1 MNMDIGI
8 LDPKGRKKNP
18 LTNESYSKQYKK
30 YALTNKGAWIDL
42 PISKYRK
49 ELIEKIQNNRV
60 NIITAG
66 TGAGKTV
73 IIPKCALH
81 ALNYEGKVVMTVPKK
96 ILALSN
102 ATYAAKTLDVR
113 LGKEVGFKHSNS
125 KLLKEIAIEHKGK
138 EIVLDEDEESYSK
151 TDTKLLYATDGTIV
165 NNFLNDSDMTKTN
178 AFDILIMDEVHERSI
193 QIDQLLYLAREALR
207 KNENFKVIVTSA
219 TLDID
224 LFSEYLAEFNPVV
237 SDYAGK
243 KSFNV
248 QTIFSDRKIR
258 DTSYIK
264 EGVSIIEK
272 ILNQKKIKDKKNQ
285 NFNQGSIL
293 FFIPILSDAKK
304 ICEEIANKTF
314 KSGTYSPYCVELGS
328 KTSDENKKYAI
339 HIDKYKTTEDGPYD
353 RKIVAS
359 TNIAESSI
367 TINNLSYV
375 IDSGYEWAVSY
386 DPLRN
391 AKSMSRE
398 RISKAQ
404 AQQRWGRVGRNLEG
418 RIYCLYTEEEYESF
432 EEFPEPKIKKE
443 NLDKVILNLS
453 NMLEDDNQNVNYM
466 SKILNEFIEPPR
478 PKFIQTA
485 TDILKTI
492 DCCDKNN
499 NLTPLAKFLKT
510 IPLKPQNA
518 RILVEGIIQNKKNI
532 ATIMACTLDQITSL
546 KSIGKLK
553 DLKPYVDET
562 SDLLTI
568 KNIYDAF
575 SILSQKERI
584 EFCEKGNLSY
594 EQLDKLDKKI
604 IDIVDLLNERKR
616 MYSKHA
622 IMKIMPSL
630 TENLSKYENPI
641 DYVYDILLSGY
652 SANLSQKIGK
662 DKYRNC
668 MPSIVESFSL
678 KNNTSIETKDV
689 EYIIYGSYISSYERS
704 NPNFITKI
712 PIPVINNL
720 KTLQKVK
727 IKNCLKNKEGI
738 ELSEDVLQDE
748 YYESVIKQLHIDND
762 FNNDHIF
769 ELNIKNLPNFTTSL
783 KDDVTD
789 LYPLHIS
796 ANLANLPR
804 LDQLLKQFDKEIIDV
819 GFLTDDLEHGTDI
832 IAKKSADTINLLKIV
847 TYNYSNLKEKYDT
860 KMAEI
865 ELKEKSISDFRNNL
879 NKLKSDIHLI
889 ITKIEQHNKHLN
901 KIKTKIK
908 NFEKKS
914 QQTSKQYTNYLEK
927 VLVMRDEILPQ
938 YEKSI
943 QNLTKSFE
951 SKKQLYNKKM
961 NELTKNN
968 NEIEIMDI
976 SLEILKN
983 KLNQIIL
990 IKGGGLLSK
999 NVIKY
1004 FGGKNLKE
1012 PIKMKLDIILQ
1023 SNNKKKILNTKPE
1036 KLFEQFDDDEIIYFF
1051 KNIKVNDKFITY
1063 LDSIKLFA
1071 LLKLLML
1078 AKLKLINDKAHLIQ
1092 ISNIL
1097 DIRIKKNMKIDDLKQ
1112 IIEKRI
1118 NI

>member
-42 PISKYRK
+42 PISKYR
-49 ELIEKIQNNRV
+49 EEIIQKIQDNRV

-81 ALNYEGKVVMTVPKK
+81 ALNYEGKVVMTVPKRM
-96 ILALSN
+96 LALRN

-125 KLLKEIAIEHKGK
+125 KLAKEITIEHKGK
-138 EIVLDEDEESYSK
+138 EIVLEEDEESYSK

-165 NNFLNDSDMTKTN
+165 NNFLNDSDMTKKN
-178 AFDILIMDEVHERSI
+178 AFNILIMDEVHERSV

-207 KNENFKVIVTSA
+207 KNENFKVIITSA
-219 TLDID
+219 TLDTE
-224 LFSEYLAEFNPVV
+224 LFSEYFSEFNPII

-243 KSFNV
+243 KKYEV
-248 QTIFSDRKIR
+248 QKIFLDRKIR
-258 DTSYIK
+258 ATSYIK
-264 EGVSIIEK
+264 EGTSIIEK
-272 ILNQKKIKDKKNQ
+272 ILNQKKKKDKKNQ
-285 NFNQGSIL
+285 NFNQGSVL
-293 FFIPILSDAKK
+293 FFVPILSDAVK
-304 ICEEIANKTF
+304 ICAEIANKTF
-314 KSGTYSPYCVELGS
+314 KSGTYNPYCVELSG
-328 KTSDENKKYAI
+328 KTSNESKEYAI
-339 HIDKYKTTEDGPYD
+339 HIDKYKTSEDGPYD

-367 TINNLSYV
+367 TINNLAYV
-375 IDSGYEWAVSY
+375 IDSGYEWVVSY

-391 AKSMSRE
+391 AKSMSPE

-404 AQQRWGRVGRNLEG
+404 AEQRWGRVGRNLEG

-432 EEFPEPKIKKE
+432 EDFPEPKIKKE
-443 NLDKVILNLS
+443 NLDKVLLNLS
-453 NMLEDDNQNVNYM
+453 NMLENDNQNVNYM
-466 SKILNEFIEPPR
+466 TKILNEFIEPPK
-478 PKFIQTA
+478 PEFIQTA

-499 NLTPLAKFLKT
+499 NLTPLAKFIKT

-518 RILVEGIIQNKKNI
+518 RILVEGIILNKKNI
-532 ATIMACTLDQITSL
+532 AIIMACILEKITSIT
-546 KSIGKLK
+546 KIGKLK
-553 DLKPYVDET
+553 DLKPYINDT

-568 KNIYDAF
+568 KNVYDAF
-575 SILSQKERI
+575 SILSPKQRI
-584 EFCEKGNLSY
+584 KLCEKDNLSCD
-594 EQLDKLDKKI
+594 ELDRLDQKI
-604 IDIVDLLNERKR
+604 TDIVNLLDERKR

-630 TENLSKYENPI
+630 TENLPKYETPI
-641 DYVYDILLSGY
+641 EYVYHILLSGY
-652 SANLSQKIGK
+652 SANLSQKK
-662 DKYRNC
+662 TDKKYRNC

-678 KNNTSIETKDV
+678 SNTGVETKDV
-689 EYIIYGSYISSYERS
+689 KYIIYGSYISDYERS
-704 NPNFITKI
+704 VPNFITKI
-712 PIPVINNL
+712 PVNVINNL
-720 KTLQKVK
+720 KTLQKIK
-727 IKNCLKNKEGI
+727 LKNCLKNKEGI
-738 ELSEDVLQDE
+738 ELDENVQDDE

-769 ELNIKNLPNFTTSL
+769 ELNIENLPNFKTSL

-796 ANLANLPR
+796 PDLANLPR

-832 IAKKSADTINLLKIV
+832 IAKKSTDTINLLKIV
-847 TYNYSNLKEKYDT
+847 TYNYSNLKEKYDA
-860 KMAEI
+860 KMTEI

-879 NKLKSDIHLI
+879 NKLKSDIRSI
-889 ITKIEQHNKHLN
+889 IEKLEQHNNQLN
-901 KIKTKIK
+901 QIKTKIQ
-908 NFEKKS
+908 NYEIKS
-914 QQTSKQYTNYLEK
+914 KQISKQYTNYLEK
-927 VLVMRDEILPQ
+927 VLIMKNKILPQ

-943 QNLTKSFE
+943 KLLTKSFE
-951 SKKQLYNKKM
+951 TEKNLYNKKVA
-961 NELTKNN
+961 ELNN
-968 NEIEIMDI
+968 DNKEIEIMDI
-976 SLEILKN
+976 SLEVLKN

-990 IKGGGLLSK
+990 IKGGGLLTK
-999 NVIKY
+999 NVIKH
-1004 FGGKNLKE
+1004 FGGNKLKE
-1012 PIKMKLDIILQ
+1012 PIKMKLDIILRL
-1023 SNNKKKILNTKPE
+1023 NNKKKILNTEPN
-1036 KLFEQFDDDEIIYFF
+1036 KLFEQFNDDEIIYFF

-1063 LDSIKLFA
+1063 SDSVKLRA
-1071 LLKLLML
+1071 LLKLLIL
-1078 AKLKLINDKAHLIQ
+1078 AKLKLINDKVHLVQ

-1097 DIRIKKNMKIDDLKQ
+1097 DIDIKKNIKIDDLKQ
-1112 IIEKRI
+1112 TLEKRI

>member
-96 ILALSN
+96 MLALSN
-102 ATYAAKTLDVR
+102 ATYAAKTLDIR

-125 KLLKEIAIEHKGK
+125 KLSKEIPIEHKGK

-165 NNFLNDSDMTKTN
+165 NHFLNDPDMMKKD
-178 AFDILIMDEVHERSI
+178 ACDILIMDEVHERSI

-207 KNENFKVIVTSA
+207 KNENFKVIITSA
-219 TLDID
+219 TLDKE
-224 LFSEYLAEFNPVV
+224 LFSEYFSEFDPII

-243 KSFNV
+243 KKYDV
-248 QTIFSDRKIR
+248 QKIFLDRKIR
-258 DTSYIK
+258 ESSYTD

-272 ILNQKKIKDKKNQ
+272 ILNQEKKKDKKDQ

-293 FFIPILSDAKK
+293 FFVPILADAKK
-304 ICEEIANKTF
+304 ICEKIANKTF
-314 KSGTYSPYCVELGS
+314 KSGTYNPYCVELGS
-328 KTSDENKKYAI
+328 KTSDQKKEYAI
-339 HIDKYKTTEDGPYD
+339 HIDKYKTAEDGPYD

-367 TINNLSYV
+367 TINALSYV
-375 IDSGYEWAVSY
+375 IDSGYEWVVSY

-404 AQQRWGRVGRNLEG
+404 AEQRWGRVGRNLEG

-453 NMLEDDNQNVNYM
+453 NMLEKDNQNVNHM
-466 SKILNEFIEPPR
+466 TKILNEFIEPPR
-478 PKFIQTA
+478 PEFIQTA

-499 NLTPLAKFLKT
+499 DLTPLAKFLKT

-518 RILVEGIIQNKKNI
+518 RILVEGIIQNKKNV
-532 ATIMACTLDQITSL
+532 ATIMACILDKITSL
-546 KSIGKLK
+546 KHIGSLK
-553 DLKPYVDET
+553 DIKPYINET

-575 SILSQKERI
+575 RILSQKERI
-584 EFCEKGNLSY
+584 EFCEKDNLSY
-594 EQLDKLDKKI
+594 DQLTKLDTKI
-604 IDIVDLLNERKR
+604 IDIVDLLNKRKR

-630 TENLSKYENPI
+630 TENLPKYEKPI
-641 DYVYDILLSGY
+641 DYVCDILLSGY
-652 SANLSQKIGK
+652 SGNLSQQVANQ
-662 DKYRNC
+662 KYRNC

-678 KNNTSIETKDV
+678 KNNTAIETKNV
-689 EYIIYGSYISSYERS
+689 KYIIYGSYISDYQRS
-704 NPNFITKI
+704 NASFITNI
-712 PIPVINNL
+712 PPNVINNL
-720 KTLQKVK
+720 KTLQKMKVK
-727 IKNCLKNKEGI
+727 SCLKDEEGI
-738 ELSEDVLQDE
+738 ELDENVLQDE
-748 YYESVIKQLHIDND
+748 YYESVIKKMHIDND

-769 ELNIKNLPNFTTSL
+769 ELDIKNLPNFKTSL
-783 KDDVTD
+783 KDDITD

-796 ANLANLPR
+796 SDLANLPR

-847 TYNYSNLKEKYDT
+847 TYNYSKLKEKYDT
-860 KMAEI
+860 KMAEV
-865 ELKEKSISDFRNNL
+865 ELKEKSMSDFRDKL
-879 NKLKSDIHLI
+879 HKLKSNIHLI
-889 ITKIEQHNKHLN
+889 ITKIEQHNNHLN
-901 KIKTKIK
+901 KIKTKIQNYEIK
-908 NFEKKS
+908 SKKINN
-914 QQTSKQYTNYLEK
+914 QYTNYLKK
-927 VLVMRDEILPQ
+927 VLIMRDEILPQ
-938 YEKSI
+938 YKKSI

-951 SKKQLYNKKM
+951 EEKNLYNKKLD
-961 NELTKNN
+961 ELTKNN
-968 NEIEIMDI
+968 KEIEIMSI

-983 KLNQIIL
+983 KLNQILL

-999 NVIKY
+999 NVIKH
-1004 FGGKNLKE
+1004 FGGNTLKE
-1012 PIKMKLDIILQ
+1012 PIKMKLDIILRL
-1023 SNNKKKILNTKPE
+1023 NNKNKILNTEPN

-1051 KNIKVNDKFITY
+1051 KNIKVNEKFITY
-1063 LDSIKLFA
+1063 SDSIKLRA
-1071 LLKLLML
+1071 LLKLLIL
-1078 AKLKLINDKAHLIQ
+1078 AKLKLINDKVHLVQ
-1092 ISNIL
+1092 ISNIFN
-1097 DIRIKKNMKIDDLKQ
+1097 INIKKNMEIDDLKQ
-1112 IIEKRI
+1112 ILEKRI